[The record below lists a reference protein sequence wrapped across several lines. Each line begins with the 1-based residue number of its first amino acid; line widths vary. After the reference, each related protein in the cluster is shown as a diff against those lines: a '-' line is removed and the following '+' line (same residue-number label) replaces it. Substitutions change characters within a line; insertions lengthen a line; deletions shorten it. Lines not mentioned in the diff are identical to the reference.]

1 MVDMPTDNAPN
12 DAKLDSG
19 ADGKLDTENDELSQD
34 ELLAMLGDLKLEH
47 RRIDT
52 EITALIDMGAI
63 DMLKIGR
70 MKKIK
75 LSIKDQMSYLENQLT
90 PDIIA

>member
-1 MVDMPTDNAPN
+1 MSDDFETN
-12 DAKLDSG
+12 DAN
-19 ADGKLDTENDELSQD
+19 EDETSQE
-34 ELLAMLGDLKLEH
+34 ELETLLTNLRLEH

-52 EITALIDMGAI
+52 EIKALLETGVS
-63 DMLKIGR
+63 DMLKVGR

-75 LSIKDQMSYLENQLT
+75 LSLKDQIVFIENQLT

>member
-1 MVDMPTDNAPN
+1 MSDEPLT
-12 DAKLDSG
+12 
-19 ADGKLDTENDELSQD
+19 DELSNE
-34 ELLAMLGDLKLEH
+34 ELLKILSDLKLEH
-47 RRIDT
+47 RRVDN
-52 EITALIDMGAI
+52 EIKAVIETGVA

-75 LSIKDQMSYLENQLT
+75 LSLKDQIVYIENQVT

>member
-1 MVDMPTDNAPN
+1 MSDDNETDQAPEKAEPTEA
-12 DAKLDSG
+12 
-19 ADGKLDTENDELSQD
+19 EL
-34 ELLAMLGDLKLEH
+34 ETLLTSLKLEH

-52 EITALIDMGAI
+52 EIKALLETGVF
-63 DMLKIGR
+63 DMLKVGR

-75 LSIKDQMSYLENQLT
+75 LSLKDQIVYIENQLT

>member
-1 MVDMPTDNAPN
+1 MVDKPTDDDAP
-12 DAKLDSG
+12 
-19 ADGKLDTENDELSQD
+19 
-34 ELLAMLGDLKLEH
+34 LAEGDGDLTAQEQLDMLDDLRIEH

-52 EITALIDMGAI
+52 EITALIDMGAV

-75 LSIKDQMSYLENQLT
+75 LSIKDQISYLENQLT

>member
-1 MVDMPTDNAPN
+1 MTDTPVN
-12 DAKLDSG
+12 DDLSEEEM
-19 ADGKLDTENDELSQD
+19 TERMLARLEELRV
-34 ELLAMLGDLKLEH
+34 EH

-52 EITALIDMGAI
+52 EIDALRENGTV
-63 DMLKIGR
+63 DMLKIRR

-75 LSIKDQMSYLENQLT
+75 LAMRDQIVWLENQLT

>member
-1 MVDMPTDNAPN
+1 MSDEPPT
-12 DAKLDSG
+12 
-19 ADGKLDTENDELSQD
+19 DELSNE
-34 ELLAMLGDLKLEH
+34 ELLKILSDLKLEH
-47 RRIDT
+47 RRVDN
-52 EITALIDMGAI
+52 EIKAVIETGVA

-75 LSIKDQMSYLENQLT
+75 LSLKDQIVYIENQVT